1 MSDAGQAS
9 PSDNGDSD
17 TNYSGTHDDTGAGAG
32 DGAMPLWQRGFYMLG
47 YGILAYFTFWVLIVM
62 AIVQLIVV
70 AIDGKPN
77 SDLRRFARNTVQYLW
92 ELLAFLVFASDER
105 PFPFGPFPNI
115 PD

>member
-1 MSDAGQAS
+1 MSDAS
-9 PSDNGDSD
+9 SSDNGAGD
-17 TNYSGTHDDTGAGAG
+17 TNYSSSQSDQASGTGDDG
-32 DGAMPLWQRGFYMLG
+32 MVLWQRGLYMLG

-77 SDLRRFARNTVQYLW
+77 ADLRRFSRNAVQYLW
-92 ELLAFLVFASDER
+92 ELLAFLVFASDDR

>member
-1 MSDAGQAS
+1 MSDAGPAN
-9 PSDNGDSD
+9 PSDNGAND
-17 TNYSGTHDDTGAGAG
+17 TNYSGTHDDTGAGDRG
-32 DGAMPLWQRGFYMLG
+32 MPLWQRGLYMLG

-77 SDLRRFARNTVQYLW
+77 TDLRRFSRNAVQYLW